1 MTHAPLIL
9 NTCVAELGLEDDAGR
24 RFAAADFGSSPTA
37 QMCAAV
43 GACLC
48 VAVGDRAQQQIG
60 MIVLGAIQR
69 NIWESNCSVIL
80 VHHTRKNGAW
90 SKQRGE
96 EEQS

>member
-1 MTHAPLIL
+1 
-9 NTCVAELGLEDDAGR
+9 
-24 RFAAADFGSSPTA
+24 
-37 QMCAAV
+37 
-43 GACLC
+43 